1 VLHSKLAGVCITR
14 ERRASFC
21 SYPLI
26 LGVCTRVSALGLTQV
41 YCNNASCKT
50 LVATVFGNDLAE
62 REELVGA
69 VDRWIS
75 ILKSEG
81 VSNALR

>member
-1 VLHSKLAGVCITR
+1 
-14 ERRASFC
+14 
-21 SYPLI
+21 
-26 LGVCTRVSALGLTQV
+26 VSALGLTQV

>member
-1 VLHSKLAGVCITR
+1 MSGAGPPSARILSSSPGVCVR
-14 ERRASFC
+14 V
-21 SYPLI
+21 
-26 LGVCTRVSALGLTQV
+26 GVCLATLGSTQV

-50 LVATVFGNDLAE
+50 LVATVFGEDLGE

>member
-1 VLHSKLAGVCITR
+1 VCLAT
-14 ERRASFC
+14 
-21 SYPLI
+21 
-26 LGVCTRVSALGLTQV
+26 LGSTQV

-50 LVATVFGNDLAE
+50 LVATVFGEDLGE

>member
-1 VLHSKLAGVCITR
+1 
-14 ERRASFC
+14 
-21 SYPLI
+21 
-26 LGVCTRVSALGLTQV
+26 V

-50 LVATVFGNDLAE
+50 LVATVFGEDLGE